1 MTNGQELRLAMTNG
15 EELKLAMANG
25 QELRLAMTN
34 CKELMLAMN
43 NGQSERT
50 IYLATTL
57 MKATFTTPLFSY
69 I

>member
-15 EELKLAMANG
+15 K
-25 QELRLAMTN
+25 ELRLAMT
-34 CKELMLAMN
+34 

-57 MKATFTTPLFSY
+57 VKATTPALGLYRQINELFLDSNIYFTTVTL
-69 I
+69 

>member
-15 EELKLAMANG
+15 

-34 CKELMLAMN
+34 GKELRLAMT

-57 MKATFTTPLFSY
+57 MKATFTTPLFSN